1 MATRG
6 GKQAGESVRAV
17 HWLISGRVQGVGFRY
32 HVLDAARSHGVR
44 GDVRNL
50 PDGRV
55 ELRAV
60 GGDLD
65 RFLVEVRVGPY
76 GARVDDVEVRELAGA
91 PEFDGF
97 EIRF

>member
-1 MATRG
+1 LAT
-6 GKQAGESVRAV
+6 GKDKKADGETRTV

-32 HVLDAARSHGVR
+32 HVLDAARRYGVR

-55 ELRAV
+55 ELRAS
-60 GGDLD
+60 GGELEP
-65 RFLVEVRVGPY
+65 FLGEVRVGPY
-76 GARVDDVEVRELAGA
+76 GARVDQVEVRQLVDA
-91 PEFDGF
+91 PEFDSF

>member
-1 MATRG
+1 MSRDEGQTGAG
-6 GKQAGESVRAV
+6 GASPV

-32 HVLDAARSHGVR
+32 HVLEAARSHGVS

-55 ELRAV
+55 EMRAT
-60 GGDLD
+60 GGDLE
-65 RFLVEVRVGPY
+65 RFLAEVRKGPY
-76 GARVDDVEVRELAGA
+76 GSRVDSIEARPIDPQAS
-91 PEFDGF
+91 FDGF

>member
-1 MATRG
+1 MSSGKDAESG
-6 GKQAGESVRAV
+6 GVARSV
-17 HWLISGRVQGVGFRY
+17 HWFISGRVQGVGFRY
-32 HVLDAARSHGVR
+32 HVRDAAQRYGVR

-55 ELRAV
+55 ELRAT
-60 GGDLD
+60 GGDLEP
-65 RFLVEVRVGPY
+65 FLGEVRVGPY
-76 GARVDDVEVRELAGA
+76 GARVDDVESRQMVDA